1 MLFSSTTFMFVFL
14 PLMLLVY
21 YILPGRVLKNLWLF
35 AASIV
40 FYAWGEPTYV
50 FLMLASIVINWLFAL
65 LIGPAKKDAGG
76 VEETAEAAEEAGEEH
91 AAEAAEEVAE
101 AAEKSA
107 EEIAEETTEA
117 SEEGVEELAV
127 AGEEGAE
134 AVESF
139 EEKAAEAGEEAAEE
153 DAESAEV
160 AGGETAEAAEEAGE
174 EHAAE
179 AAEEVAEAAEK
190 SAEEIAEE
198 TTEASEEG
206 GEELAVAGEE
216 GAEATEDVEA
226 TEDAEE
232 AAGVVEEEVAEEAAE
247 EDVKDA
253 KTKKPGLRKVLLVVI
268 VLIDIAIIGFFK
280 YESFLAQSVNALAG
294 FELIPDLELPLP
306 IGISFYTLQAI
317 SYVIDVYRGDVKPE
331 RNILYLG
338 MYIACFPQL
347 IAGPIVRYQTIADQ
361 VRHRKE
367 TLEDFSSGLRLFIVG
382 FGKKVLLSNIVAILA
397 EDMLAYGGANI
408 GVIGSWGGLIAYTF
422 QIYFDFGG
430 YSDMAIGLGRMMG
443 FKYLR
448 NFNYPYISK
457 SITEFWRRWHI
468 SLSSFFRDYIYIPL
482 GGNRV
487 SKPRHILN
495 ILIVWVTTGLWHGA
509 GWNYILW
516 GLYYGVLLILEKYVW
531 GKGLAKLPAVL
542 QHIYTVFIFM
552 MGWALFWIT
561 DMGQL
566 SEYLSAMFGAYGLT
580 GTMTFWEL
588 GVWEYWPVFV
598 ACIVASTPI
607 APWLKEKLTAW
618 AEKRKLT
625 DFRQT
630 SVVNPKCYDASS
642 LCAFQIESVGGARS
656 AVVTV
661 VLVLLD
667 VALVAVLIAGLLS
680 VASGAFNPFIYFQF

>member
-21 YILPGRVLKNLWLF
+21 FILPGRVLKNLWLF

-50 FLMLASIVINWLFAL
+50 FLMLVSIVINWLFAL

-76 VEETAEAAEEAGEEH
+76 AEEAAEAAEEGGEEH
-91 AAEAAEEVAE
+91 AAEAAEEAAE
-101 AAEKSA
+101 AAEDVEATEDVEEAAEAVEEGGEEHAAEAA
-107 EEIAEETTEA
+107 EEAAETVG
-117 SEEGVEELAV
+117 EGVEELAV
-127 AGEEGAE
+127 AGEEAAEATEAAE
-134 AVESF
+134 AVE
-139 EEKAAEAGEEAAEE
+139 
-153 DAESAEV
+153 
-160 AGGETAEAAEEAGE
+160 
-174 EHAAE
+174 
-179 AAEEVAEAAEK
+179 EVAE
-190 SAEEIAEE
+190 
-198 TTEASEEG
+198 TSEEG
-206 GEELAVAGEE
+206 GEVAK
-216 GAEATEDVEA
+216 
-226 TEDAEE
+226 
-232 AAGVVEEEVAEEAAE
+232 VVEEEVAEEAAKE
-247 EDVKDA
+247 NA
-253 KTKKPGLRKVLLVVI
+253 KPAKPWRQVLRKVLLVVI

-294 FELIPDLELPLP
+294 TELIPDLELPLP

-338 MYIACFPQL
+338 MYVACFPQL

-495 ILIVWVTTGLWHGA
+495 ILIVWATTGLWHGA
-509 GWNYILW
+509 AWNYILW

-531 GKGLAKLPAVL
+531 GKGLAKLPAVF
-542 QHIYTVFIFM
+542 QHIYTIFIFV

-561 DMGQL
+561 DMEQL

-607 APWLKEKLTAW
+607 APWIKEKLTAW

-625 DFRQT
+625 DFKQT

-642 LCAFQIESVGGARS
+642 LCAFQIKPASGARGF
-656 AVVTV
+656 VVTV

>member
-1 MLFSSTTFMFVFL
+1 MLRFNLCALRFCRGGCADRPDGLEALFNMLFSSSTFMLVFL
-14 PLMLLVY
+14 PITLIVY
-21 YILPGRVLKNLWLF
+21 YVCPKRVLKNIWLL
-35 AASIV
+35 AASLV
-40 FYAWGEPTYV
+40 FYAWGEPVYV
-50 FLMLASIVINWLFAL
+50 TLLLLSIAVNWALALAM
-65 LIGPAKKDAGG
+65 GPAPRHAGG
-76 VEETAEAAEEAGEEH
+76 
-91 AAEAAEEVAE
+91 
-101 AAEKSA
+101 
-107 EEIAEETTEA
+107 A
-117 SEEGVEELAV
+117 SR
-127 AGEEGAE
+127 
-134 AVESF
+134 
-139 EEKAAEAGEEAAEE
+139 
-153 DAESAEV
+153 
-160 AGGETAEAAEEAGE
+160 
-174 EHAAE
+174 
-179 AAEEVAEAAEK
+179 
-190 SAEEIAEE
+190 
-198 TTEASEEG
+198 
-206 GEELAVAGEE
+206 
-216 GAEATEDVEA
+216 
-226 TEDAEE
+226 
-232 AAGVVEEEVAEEAAE
+232 
-247 EDVKDA
+247 
-253 KTKKPGLRKVLLVVI
+253 RKVLLVVACI
-268 VLIDIAIIGFFK
+268 FNVGVIGFFK
-280 YESFLAQSVNALAG
+280 YEGFLAETVNAIAG
-294 FELIPDLELPLP
+294 AELVPDLDLPLP
-306 IGISFYTLQAI
+306 VGISFYTLQGL
-317 SYVIDVYRGDVKPE
+317 SYVVDVYRGDAGPE
-331 RNILYLG
+331 RNVLNLG
-338 MYIACFPQL
+338 LYIACFPQL
-347 IAGPIVRYQTIADQ
+347 VSGPIVRYPDVKGQLAG
-361 VRHRKE
+361 RRE
-367 TLEDFSSGLRLFIVG
+367 TLEGFSSGLRLFIVG
-382 FGKKVLLSNIVAILA
+382 FAKKVLLSNVVAILA
-397 EDMLAYGGANI
+397 DDMLGRGGAAI
-408 GVIGSWGGLIAYTF
+408 GAVGAWGGLLAYAF
-422 QIYFDFGG
+422 QLYFDFSG
-430 YSDMAIGLGRMMG
+430 YSDMAIGLGRMLG
-443 FKYLR
+443 FEYPR

-457 SITEFWRRWHI
+457 SITGFWRRWHI

-625 DFRQT
+625 DFKQT